1 MNEKIKLSTRI
12 KSALKSILL
21 SLKEQRVIF
30 AFSVISFIFATLHI
44 YDCDVDFKDFWDDA
58 FWNISLAFIMG
69 CLFSIPA
76 AFLTKSLKPAKKYL
90 IQIATGFAA
99 SVLGFF
105 AIKGF
110 GNAVYGSLYYW
121 GIFFAAT
128 LITVFVFFPKEN
140 QQTYFSNLVKHFLF
154 SLLMASVL
162 FGGVSLLILAFN
174 QLIFNFDDF
183 GDIYET
189 CAAFCYYV
197 FAINVFV
204 YYLFDKRQEESSGKA
219 FKIIFFNILLPIF
232 FVLVGLLYIYL
243 IKALVLRHFPKG
255 QINWFVSF
263 ASGTYFLFYF
273 ILKEYEQKPVVKFFY
288 KFGAFAFI
296 PLVCVQIPAYIIRL
310 NAYGFTGWR
319 FSSLMFIVFCVIMF
333 VLTFIKKGAYIKYSI
348 LVLAAIILFAS
359 VTPCNLIN
367 VAHKSQLSR
376 MMKVLEKYQ
385 MFDAENNR
393 LAAYNADEIDQKISE
408 EDRDKLYSAYSYL
421 SWPCKLKMPDW
432 ALDNEKKERNFEE
445 LFRFSA
451 KKKAEDEIRG
461 SYNTNGYGYV
471 DVSAY
476 KTMKEFYTN
485 EYSWGYRDK
494 IYYHD
499 YEIELPRAEI
509 SYGGKTYNITE
520 FLLSLGLKERGSD
533 YIFYDLDK
541 NTVLCINQYEYTWN
555 KSKKLF
561 KSYEI
566 RGYIFT
572 K

>member
-1 MNEKIKLSTRI
+1 M
-12 KSALKSILL
+12 
-21 SLKEQRVIF
+21 IF
-30 AFSVISFIFATLHI
+30 AFSVISFIFVTLHI

-174 QLIFNFDDF
+174 QLIFKFDDF

-204 YYLFDKRQEESSGKA
+204 YYLFYKRQEESSGKA

-319 FSSLMFIVFCVIMF
+319 FSSLMFIIFCVIMF

-421 SWPCKLKMPDW
+421 TWPSKLKMPDW
-432 ALDNEKKERNFEE
+432 ALDKDKNKKSFKE

-451 KKKAEDEIRG
+451 KKKDEDEIRG

-476 KTMKEFYTN
+476 KAMKEFYTN
-485 EYSWGYRDK
+485 ESSWGYHNK
-494 IYYHD
+494 IYYNN
-499 YEIELPRAEI
+499 YGIELPRAEI

-520 FLLSLGLKERGSD
+520 FLLSLGLKENCSN

-541 NTVLCINQYEYTWN
+541 NTVLCIKQYEYTWN

-561 KSYEI
+561 RNYEI

>member
-1 MNEKIKLSTRI
+1 MDEKIKLSKRI
-12 KSALKSILL
+12 KSAVKSILL

-30 AFSVISFIFATLHI
+30 AFSVISFIFVTLHI
-44 YDCDVDFKDFWDDA
+44 YDLDDKFKEFWRGA
-58 FWNISLAFIMG
+58 FQNLSLAFLMG

-76 AFLTKSLKPAKKYL
+76 TFLTKSFKPLKKYL
-90 IQIATGFAA
+90 IQAATGFAA

-110 GNAVYGSLYYW
+110 GNEVYGALYFW

-140 QQTYFSNLVKHFLF
+140 QKTYFSNLVKHFLF

-162 FGGVSLLILAFN
+162 FGGGALLILAFN
-174 QLIFNFDDF
+174 QLIFDFDDF

-197 FAINVFV
+197 FAVNVFV
-204 YYLFDKRQEESSGKA
+204 YYLFYKRQEESSGKA
-219 FKIIFFNILLPIF
+219 FKIIFLNILLPIF
-232 FVLVGLLYIYL
+232 FLLVALLYVYL
-243 IKALVLRHFPKG
+243 IKALVLWKFPKG

-273 ILKEYEQKPVVKFFY
+273 ILREYEQKPAVKAFY

-310 NAYGFTGWR
+310 SAYGFTGWR
-319 FSSLMFIVFCVIMF
+319 FSSLMFIIFCAIMF
-333 VLTFIKKGAYIKYSI
+333 AVTFIKKGIYIKYTI

-393 LAAYNADEIDQKISE
+393 LADYNPDEIDRKITE
-408 EDRDKLYSAYSYL
+408 EDREKLYSAYSYL
-421 SWPCKLKMPDW
+421 SWPSKLKMPDW
-432 ALDNEKKERNFEE
+432 ALDKDKNKKSFKE

-451 KKKAEDEIRG
+451 KEKDEDEIRG

-476 KTMKEFYTN
+476 KTMKEFYTD
-485 EYSWGYRDK
+485 ESSWGYRNK
-494 IYYHD
+494 IYYNN

-520 FLLSLGLKERGSD
+520 FLLSLGLKESGSD
-533 YIFYDLDK
+533 YIFYNLDK
-541 NTVLCINQYEYTWN
+541 NTVLCIKNYEYTWN

-561 KSYEI
+561 RNYEI